1 MRDRHRS
8 DRDEEHQA
16 PPYGIGPEGI
26 AAVRFGDPLHQAE
39 AQRGEEEDR
48 GDVPDAEVPPAPDDD
63 LGVRIDEPA
72 HQVGA
77 IEVADRHR
85 LQSSD
90 QDEGEEGEV
99 MVGDIQPKGGTPPT
113 GSSYGTAL
121 PNTDIIKS
129 AFLVK
134 IAAPAAPVDVTDK
147 AAITADNQVTLS
159 GITAANASSAYLFVL
174 FDQQDKMGAKN

>member
-1 MRDRHRS
+1 MAYGKTRS
-8 DRDEEHQA
+8 T
-16 PPYGIGPEGI
+16 GLTSFVGP
-26 AAVRFGDPLHQAE
+26 
-39 AQRGEEEDR
+39 
-48 GDVPDAEVPPAPDDD
+48 PDASGNPQACGTGTK
-63 LGVRIDEPA
+63 LA
-72 HQVGA
+72 VGYNA
-77 IEVADRHR
+77 AGAASVTFT
-85 LQSSD
+85 
-90 QDEGEEGEV
+90 

-134 IAAPAAPVDVTDK
+134 ITTPATPVDVTDK

-159 GITAANASSAYLFVL
+159 GITAANASAAYLFVL